1 MTKLKKFKKTDDK
14 GPETNDD
21 KGTVPDPD
29 KREKTDEVPT
39 CEQEEPV
46 SKKPATALPTDP
58 AIAIPKVET
67 NAKVEQKDDK
77 GPETNDDKGPVTD
90 SDEREKT
97 DEVPACEQEDP
108 VLEKPAASLP
118 TPPAIAIPKAHKVET
133 NGKAQ
138 KQDDKGPETNND
150 KGPVPGLDKREKTD
164 EVLACDQEDPVL
176 EKPATALPTAP
187 AIALPKAHKVE
198 TNDKAQKQD
207 DRGPETD
214 DKGPVPG
221 LDKRE
226 KTDEVL
232 ACDQEDPVLEN
243 PAAALPTTLAIVI
256 SEAHK
261 VEANDKVF
269 CQTHLPQVTRGKIRT
284 RSDKLVSTLN
294 GDAWQKSPKY
304 VYELDCPACSEK
316 DLESIYFY
324 DAVEDEHGI
333 FCCVTCSNLVCRIV
347 ERQGIKSKSGWE
359 KWDKKEY
366 RQYPRSQWDVS
377 ELRTFTLLDKVS
389 EEQPC
394 PKTQAIGKPKDT
406 KTKSKRKVK
415 TQFKPK
421 VKSKSPEFP
430 QKTMITPIHD
440 LTVSDDEG
448 PSLPSTDIPEKKSQP
463 AQKKR
468 KAPSY
473 HQHNKR
479 QKTSIDPR
487 SLSEE
492 NKPAVPAAAV
502 VAVKNAVEL
511 IVRCLNSYMGTNLQ
525 VTERSDA

>member
-1 MTKLKKFKKTDDK
+1 MAAAALMTALPTAPAITISEAEVDKTEKVKKTDDK

-138 KQDDKGPETNND
+138 KQDDKGPETNN
-150 KGPVPGLDKREKTD
+150 
-164 EVLACDQEDPVL
+164 
-176 EKPATALPTAP
+176 
-187 AIALPKAHKVE
+187 
-198 TNDKAQKQD
+198 
-207 DRGPETD
+207 

>member
-1 MTKLKKFKKTDDK
+1 MAAAALMTALPTAPAIAISEGEVDKTEKVKKTDDK

-21 KGTVPDPD
+21 NGTVPHPD

-46 SKKPATALPTDP
+46 SEKPAAALPTDP

-67 NAKVEQKDDK
+67 NDKVEKKDNK
-77 GPETNDDKGPVTD
+77 GALTN
-90 SDEREKT
+90 
-97 DEVPACEQEDP
+97 A
-108 VLEKPAASLP
+108 
-118 TPPAIAIPKAHKVET
+118 
-133 NGKAQ
+133 
-138 KQDDKGPETNND
+138 D
-150 KGPVPGLDKREKTD
+150 KGPVPGLDKRKKTD

-176 EKPATALPTAP
+176 K
-187 AIALPKAHKVE
+187 
-198 TNDKAQKQD
+198 
-207 DRGPETD
+207 
-214 DKGPVPG
+214 
-221 LDKRE
+221 
-226 KTDEVL
+226 
-232 ACDQEDPVLEN
+232 N
-243 PAAALPTTLAIVI
+243 PAAALPTTLAIAI

-261 VEANDKVF
+261 VEANDKI
-269 CQTHLPQVTRGKIRT
+269 CCLTQHSPQVTCGKIRT

-294 GDAWQKSPKY
+294 GDAWQKSPKH
-304 VYELDCPACSEK
+304 VYELDCPACSERG
-316 DLESIYFY
+316 LQSIFFY

-333 FCCVTCSNLVCRIV
+333 FCCVACSNIVGRIV
-347 ERQGIKSKSGWE
+347 ERQGIKSKSGWK

-366 RQYPRSQWDVS
+366 REYPRSQWDVS
-377 ELRTFTLLDKVS
+377 MSRTFTLLDKVS

-394 PKTQAIGKPKDT
+394 PKTQTIGKPNA
-406 KTKSKRKVK
+406 KTKAKRKMK
-415 TQFKPK
+415 PQFKPK
-421 VKSKSPEFP
+421 VKSKSPESP
-430 QKTMITPIHD
+430 QKTMIMPIHD
-440 LTVSDDEG
+440 LTVSDDEE
-448 PSLPSTDIPEKKSQP
+448 PSLPSADIPGKKSQP

-487 SLSEE
+487 SVSEE

-502 VAVKNAVEL
+502 VAVKGAVEL

>member
-1 MTKLKKFKKTDDK
+1 MAAAALMTALPTAPAIAISEGEVDKTEKVKKTDDK

-46 SKKPATALPTDP
+46 SEKPAAALPTDP

-67 NAKVEQKDDK
+67 NDKVEKKDDK
-77 GPETNDDKGPVTD
+77 GALTNDDKGPVTD
-90 SDEREKT
+90 SDKSEKT

-108 VLEKPAASLP
+108 VLENPAAALP
-118 TPPAIAIPKAHKVET
+118 TAPAIAIPKAHKVET
-133 NGKAQ
+133 NDKAK
-138 KQDDKGPETNND
+138 KQDDKGPETNDD
-150 KGPVPGLDKREKTD
+150 KGPVPGLDKRKKTD

-176 EKPATALPTAP
+176 K
-187 AIALPKAHKVE
+187 
-198 TNDKAQKQD
+198 
-207 DRGPETD
+207 
-214 DKGPVPG
+214 
-221 LDKRE
+221 
-226 KTDEVL
+226 
-232 ACDQEDPVLEN
+232 N
-243 PAAALPTTLAIVI
+243 PAAALPTTLAITI

-261 VEANDKVF
+261 VKANDKV
-269 CQTHLPQVTRGKIRT
+269 CCLTHSPQVTRGKIRT

-294 GDAWQKSPKY
+294 GDAWQKSPKH
-304 VYELDCPACSEK
+304 VYELECPACSEG
-316 DLESIYFY
+316 DLQSIFFY

-333 FCCVTCSNLVCRIV
+333 FCCVACSNIVAGIV
-347 ERQGIKSKSGWE
+347 ERQGIKSKSGWK

-366 RQYPRSQWDVS
+366 REYPRSQWDVS
-377 ELRTFTLLDKVS
+377 MSRTFALLDKVS

-394 PKTQAIGKPKDT
+394 PKTQTIGKPNA
-406 KTKSKRKVK
+406 KTKAKRKVK
-415 TQFKPK
+415 PQFKPK
-421 VKSKSPEFP
+421 VKSKSPESP
-430 QKTMITPIHD
+430 KKTMIMPIHD
-440 LTVSDDEG
+440 LTVSDDEE
-448 PSLPSTDIPEKKSQP
+448 PSLPSADIPGKKSQP

-487 SLSEE
+487 SVSEE

-502 VAVKNAVEL
+502 VAVKGAVEL

-525 VTERSDA
+525 VTERSDT